1 MPDPGDHG
9 PPPSRDDEPVLEGR
23 ALAAIVYD
31 ELRGLAAGYMR
42 GQRRDHTLQPT
53 ALVNEAFLKI
63 VKANPAAATSR
74 SHFLAVAATAMRQVL
89 INHAEARGA
98 RKRGGGR
105 RRVELLESLGAPDR
119 ALSLP
124 DLLAID
130 ESLRRLEALDRRKA
144 SVVEMKLFG
153 NLTTEETAEVLGV
166 SVSTV
171 ESDWRM
177 ARAWLSRELG
187 DGEGKPA

>member
-1 MPDPGDHG
+1 MSATGDTG
-9 PPPSRDDEPVLEGR
+9 PSARAVDEPVLDGR

-63 VKANPAAATSR
+63 VKSNPAAATSR

-89 INHAEARGA
+89 VNHAEARGA

-105 RRVELLESLGAPDR
+105 RRVELLDGVGAPDR
-119 ALSLP
+119 AVSLL
-124 DLLAID
+124 DVLAID

-153 NLTTEETAEVLGV
+153 NLTTEEAAEVLGV

-187 DGEGKPA
+187 DADGRPG

>member
-1 MPDPGDHG
+1 MPDPGDRG
-9 PPPSRDDEPVLEGR
+9 PSPSRDDEPVLDGR